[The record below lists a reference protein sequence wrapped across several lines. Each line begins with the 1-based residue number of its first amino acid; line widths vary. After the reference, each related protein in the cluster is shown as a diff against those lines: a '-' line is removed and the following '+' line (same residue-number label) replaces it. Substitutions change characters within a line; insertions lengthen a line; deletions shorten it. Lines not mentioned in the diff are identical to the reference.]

1 MYVEAEI
8 STGEDGTERL
18 IDTLSLIDAVMP
30 DVVSSRKQGP
40 IKAEPGSSMDSPSV
54 APVEGTAGTSDPMD
68 VDGTTEIPPE
78 KSTVLKVSDS
88 FFRRLF
94 FWYNK
99 VVTLGPRQ
107 RGVHLCLE
115 SKTRSVGQWQWRQ
128 HSQDMELE
136 PVWGRL
142 GRGVEALHHECGGQG
157 GSE

>member
-1 MYVEAEI
+1 MYFEAEI
-8 STGEDGTERL
+8 STGADGTERL

-54 APVEGTAGTSDPMD
+54 APVEGTAGNSDPMD

-88 FFRRLF
+88 GGII
-94 FWYNK
+94 WYNK
-99 VVTLGPRQ
+99 VITLGPRQ
-107 RGVHLCLE
+107 RGIHLCLE
-115 SKTRSVGQWQWRQ
+115 SKAGSAGQWQWRQ
-128 HSQDMELE
+128 YSQDMELE

>member
-40 IKAEPGSSMDSPSV
+40 IKAEPGSSLDSPSV

-78 KSTVLKVSDS
+78 KSTVLKVGESGILVIRCD
-88 FFRRLF
+88 
-94 FWYNK
+94 K
-99 VVTLGPRQ
+99 VITLGSRQ
-107 RGVHLCLE
+107 RGVHLCVE
-115 SKTRSVGQWQWRQ
+115 SKAGSAGQWQWRQ
-128 HSQDMELE
+128 YSQDLE
-136 PVWGRL
+136 PEPSWGRL
-142 GRGVEALHHECGGQG
+142 SGGVETLHHECGGQG